1 MVLAG
6 AGASTGG
13 ASSGVVIR
21 DLRCPVIVW
30 STFTT
35 AGAATKVAGT
45 GTSRTW
51 SFRWGTIS
59 RGSLAS
65 GPVAST
71 FYWGFSP
78 PAAGKVGRRC
88 SGHATRAADAVSST
102 RASTAFRPT
111 APGAAP
117 SPAAD
122 AASVPGSSTLPP

>member
-13 ASSGVVIR
+13 AFCGAAIR
-21 DLRCPVIVW
+21 DLRYPVIAW
-30 STFTT
+30 LTFTT
-35 AGAATKVAGT
+35 AGAATKAAGT

-59 RGSLAS
+59 RGSPVS
-65 GPVAST
+65 GPAAST

-78 PAAGKVGRRC
+78 PAVGKVVRRC

-117 SPAAD
+117 FLAAD
-122 AASVPGSSTLPP
+122 AVSVPGSSTLLP